1 MRPDGGEASEA
12 RPTVSYFVIARRP
25 AKTNQADG
33 IGESGNLFDASTF
46 TRRLCD
52 KASTPLKP
60 DAGFSMESHLHIPA
74 IVGGFAI
81 LWVVLLDAFDTVVLP
96 RRVLRNFKLTA
107 YFYRRT
113 WIPWRRIAGHIKK
126 PSRQQ
131 NFLGYFGPLSLIL
144 LLAFWATGL
153 ILGFALIQYGIGG
166 HEQLSGERLNFGK
179 ILYHSGETFFTLGYG
194 DIVPTSGPARALS
207 VFEAGMGFAFLG
219 VVIGYI
225 PVVYSAFSRRE
236 IQISMLDARAGSPP
250 SAAELL
256 VRLVGRTEDPGV
268 SQSVLDEVL
277 RDWERWAAEVLEEQ
291 ISYPVLAFF
300 RSQHSNQSWLA
311 ALTTILDVTSL
322 VLTGIEGVHPGQAKL
337 TFAMARHAAVDLAQ
351 VVHAQHDPL
360 APDRLPPSEFEVLRD
375 KLAMAGLHL
384 RSDAYARDKLT
395 RLRSMYEPYVHAT
408 GKNLFFSLP
417 AWLLTERKRDNWQ
430 AGPWDRLIQARGL
443 AALGQES
450 QASVGSAPREDH
462 F

>member
-1 MRPDGGEASEA
+1 MNSE
-12 RPTVSYFVIARRP
+12 F
-25 AKTNQADG
+25 
-33 IGESGNLFDASTF
+33 
-46 TRRLCD
+46 
-52 KASTPLKP
+52 
-60 DAGFSMESHLHIPA
+60 HIVGVVFGAA
-74 IVGGFAI
+74 IV
-81 LWVVLLDAFDTVVLP
+81 WVVLLDAFETVVLP

-113 WIPWRRIAGHIKK
+113 WIPWRGIARRIGK

-144 LLAFWATGL
+144 LLGFWAAGL

-166 HEQLSGERLNFGK
+166 HEQLSGEKINFGK

-194 DIVPTSGPARALS
+194 YIVPTTGAARALS

-225 PVVYSAFSRRE
+225 PVVYSSFSRRE
-236 IQISMLDARAGSPP
+236 IQISMLDARAGSTP

-256 VRLVGRTEDPGV
+256 IRLAGRTEDPGMD
-268 SQSVLDEVL
+268 QSVLDEVL
-277 RDWERWAAEVLEEQ
+277 RDWERWAAELLESQ
-291 ISYPVLAFF
+291 ISYPVLTFF
-300 RSQHSNQSWLA
+300 RSQHSNQSWLG
-311 ALTTILDVTSL
+311 ALTTMLDVTSL

-351 VVHAQHDPL
+351 VVNARYDASAPERMTDAGFEEMRSALGNAGLRVKSDDVAHA
-360 APDRLPPSEFEVLRD
+360 
-375 KLAMAGLHL
+375 KLAKL
-384 RSDAYARDKLT
+384 RG
-395 RLRSMYEPYVHAT
+395 MYEPYVNAT
-408 GKNLFFSLP
+408 ARNLMITLP
-417 AWLLTERKRDNWQ
+417 GWIHVDKVRDNWQ

-443 AALGQES
+443 AVLGQRS
-450 QASVGSAPREDH
+450 RSDIGARVDGDH

>member
-1 MRPDGGEASEA
+1 MTAFLTMNS
-12 RPTVSYFVIARRP
+12 
-25 AKTNQADG
+25 Q
-33 IGESGNLFDASTF
+33 
-46 TRRLCD
+46 
-52 KASTPLKP
+52 
-60 DAGFSMESHLHIPA
+60 HILGVLLGLA
-74 IVGGFAI
+74 II
-81 LWVVLLDAFDTVVLP
+81 WVVLLDAFETVVLP

-113 WIPWRRIAGHIKK
+113 WIPWRGIARRINKT
-126 PSRQQ
+126 SRQQ

-144 LLAFWATGL
+144 LLGFWAVGL
-153 ILGFALIQYGIGG
+153 IFGFALLQYGIGG
-166 HEQLSGERLNFGK
+166 HEQLSGEKLNFGK

-194 DIVPTSGPARALS
+194 DIIPTSGAARALS

-256 VRLVGRTEDPGV
+256 VRLAGRTENPGMD
-268 SQSVLDEVL
+268 QSVLDEVL
-277 RDWERWAAEVLEEQ
+277 RDWERWSAELLESQ
-291 ISYPVLAFF
+291 ISYPVLTFF

-311 ALTTILDVTSL
+311 ALTTMLDVCSL
-322 VLTGIEGVHPGQAKL
+322 VLTGIDGVQPGQAKL

-351 VVHAQHDPL
+351 VVNARYD
-360 APDRLPPSEFEVLRD
+360 ADWPDRLPPDQLERLRGVLASAGLRMRD
-375 KLAMAGLHL
+375 DEYAREKLA
-384 RSDAYARDKLT
+384 K
-395 RLRSMYEPYVHAT
+395 LRSMYEPYVHAT
-408 GKNLFFSLP
+408 ARNLMLTLP
-417 AWLLTERKRDNWQ
+417 LWQHPEKMRDNWQ

-443 AALGQES
+443 AVLGQKAAVT
-450 QASVGSAPREDH
+450 QRVDGDH